1 MHARWVTRQLA
12 AVGPGED
19 RLGVWLGDATLVIAL
34 ADGAGGI
41 PGGAR
46 AADLAVSGLLR
57 SLPGDP
63 VTALKT
69 LDARI
74 HDDREAG
81 ECTAIALSFTQGIVR
96 GASCGD
102 SAAFLDGVELTT
114 GQHRKRRL
122 GSGRALPT
130 TFEGRGRRLLGCSD
144 GLSGYVRGAKLE
156 AALALP
162 RLDAAADAL
171 VASARLPSGGLMDDL
186 ALVLVDLE
194 S

>member
-19 RLGVWLGDATLVIAL
+19 RVGVWRDDGALVVVL

-57 SLPGDP
+57 LLPGDAAK
-63 VTALKT
+63 ALQT
-69 LDARI
+69 LDAHI

-81 ECTAIALSFTQGIVR
+81 ECTAVALSVVAGMVR

-102 SAAFLDGVELTT
+102 SAAFLDGEELTT
-114 GQHRKRRL
+114 EQHRKRRL
-122 GSGRALPT
+122 RVGARATDDL
-130 TFEGRGRRLLGCSD
+130 
-144 GLSGYVRGAKLE
+144 RGAGG
-156 AALALP
+156 
-162 RLDAAADAL
+162 
-171 VASARLPSGGLMDDL
+171 VGYWSARTGSPGTCGVRSSRPRWPFRDLTLRRMRWWPQRDSLPAS
-186 ALVLVDLE
+186 
-194 S
+194 